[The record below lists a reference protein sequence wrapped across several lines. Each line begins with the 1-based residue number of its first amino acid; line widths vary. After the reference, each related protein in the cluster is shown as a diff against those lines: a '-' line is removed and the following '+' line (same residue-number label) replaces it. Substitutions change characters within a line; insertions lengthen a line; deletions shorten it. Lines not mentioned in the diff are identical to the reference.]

1 MCDDFDWHRQSELKI
16 SRGLLPCFVTM
27 FLSLLLPSAESSC
40 SPSRERMPW
49 KIPLQSQKSFF
60 LIRRDQKI
68 FWYRSFQQLPLI
80 SVSCKYHPPSMSS
93 YFSAWL
99 RRMFLLAVF
108 SLSPDLFLSQ
118 RCVAVY
124 PVEDYMETSGD
135 CWVNTLPHRGL
146 NGAQQINHL
155 QLDISVLFKWLHS
168 TATLWDRDIDLV
180 C

>member
-1 MCDDFDWHRQSELKI
+1 MFCHHVPQLAITFCRKQLLTQQGTNALEDTPSKSEI
-16 SRGLLPCFVTM
+16 
-27 FLSLLLPSAESSC
+27 
-40 SPSRERMPW
+40 
-49 KIPLQSQKSFF
+49 FF

-124 PVEDYMETSGD
+124 PVEDYMEMSGD

-168 TATLWDRDIDLV
+168 TATLWDRDIDLA

>member
-1 MCDDFDWHRQSELKI
+1 MCDDFDWHKNIQRLAGVLSPC
-16 SRGLLPCFVTM
+16 SSACYYLL
-27 FLSLLLPSAESSC
+27 
-40 SPSRERMPW
+40 
-49 KIPLQSQKSFF
+49 QKAAAHPAGNECPGRFPFKVRNPFFF

-68 FWYRSFQQLPLI
+68 FRYRSFQQLPLI

-108 SLSPDLFLSQ
+108 SLSLDLFLSQ
-118 RCVAVY
+118 SCVAVY
-124 PVEDYMETSGD
+124 PVEDYMEMSGD

>member
-1 MCDDFDWHRQSELKI
+1 MFCHHVPQLAITFCRKQ
-16 SRGLLPCFVTM
+16 LLTQQETNA
-27 FLSLLLPSAESSC
+27 LED
-40 SPSRERMPW
+40 SPS
-49 KIPLQSQKSFF
+49 KSEILFF

-68 FWYRSFQQLPLI
+68 FRYRSFQQLPLI

-108 SLSPDLFLSQ
+108 SLSLDLFLSQ
-118 RCVAVY
+118 SCVAVY
-124 PVEDYMETSGD
+124 PVEDYMEMSGD

-155 QLDISVLFKWLHS
+155 QLDISVLFK
-168 TATLWDRDIDLV
+168 
-180 C
+180 

>member
-1 MCDDFDWHRQSELKI
+1 MFCHHVPQLAITFCRKQLLTQQGTNALEDTPSKSEI
-16 SRGLLPCFVTM
+16 
-27 FLSLLLPSAESSC
+27 
-40 SPSRERMPW
+40 
-49 KIPLQSQKSFF
+49 FF

-80 SVSCKYHPPSMSS
+80 SVSSKYHPPSMSS

-124 PVEDYMETSGD
+124 PVEDYMEMSGD

>member
-1 MCDDFDWHRQSELKI
+1 MFCHHVPQLAITFCRKQ
-16 SRGLLPCFVTM
+16 LLTQQGTNA
-27 FLSLLLPSAESSC
+27 LED
-40 SPSRERMPW
+40 SPS
-49 KIPLQSQKSFF
+49 KSEILFF

-68 FWYRSFQQLPLI
+68 FRYRSFQQLPLI

-108 SLSPDLFLSQ
+108 SLSLDLFLSQ
-118 RCVAVY
+118 SCVAVY
-124 PVEDYMETSGD
+124 PVEDYMEMSGD

-155 QLDISVLFKWLHS
+155 QLDISVLFK
-168 TATLWDRDIDLV
+168 
-180 C
+180 

>member
-1 MCDDFDWHRQSELKI
+1 MFCHHVPQLAITFCRKQLLTQQGTNALEDTPSKSKI
-16 SRGLLPCFVTM
+16 
-27 FLSLLLPSAESSC
+27 
-40 SPSRERMPW
+40 
-49 KIPLQSQKSFF
+49 FF

-124 PVEDYMETSGD
+124 PVEDYMEMSGD